1 LLRSEAVRFLSLR
14 NRKKAAPLFL
24 CNQPQRGEVE
34 MNSYNKITSVRVR
47 VESSIVAKKERD
59 QLVAY
64 AENVLGNEWY
74 GWKASIDGFCMQLF
88 TNSEHLYDF
97 WIENWFS
104 MNLETKS
111 HGRIYAV
118 IDPTFKDGKPHAYYN
133 PETKTAVIF
142 NTEYYG
148 QIKSWALGIT
158 CDIAEDQHDIHS
170 IHGSCI
176 EVNGNGIVLI
186 APTGTGKSTHSYAL
200 LGMEGARMHSDDWLY
215 VRFIGGAEGRASAD
229 ISERKF
235 YIRTNIVR
243 VFPEIRRLLDKCK
256 LENVE
261 PLRSEEAEALRKKG
275 VKEDLVR
282 KMIEDPFIAHEYSR
296 AMLDPV
302 WIAGPEKF
310 VDTTRV
316 RKVVLLKR
324 DMNDRETVRKVE
336 AEEAIQYLTNQP
348 EQFLNPYLIVKTPE
362 KVHIRQDFFR
372 RLFKFA
378 PCYLVNTV
386 DPVSVV
392 QDRIREIV
400 GKP

>member
-1 LLRSEAVRFLSLR
+1 
-14 NRKKAAPLFL
+14 
-24 CNQPQRGEVE
+24 
-34 MNSYNKITSVRVR
+34 MHSYNKITAVRGR
-47 VESSIVAKKERD
+47 VESSIISRKERD
-59 QLVAY
+59 RLVAR
-64 AENVLGNEWY
+64 AEEVLGNESY
-74 GWKASIDGFCMQLF
+74 GWKANIDGFCMQLF

-97 WIENWFS
+97 WVENWFS
-104 MNLETKS
+104 MNREIRS

-118 IDPTFKDGKPHAYYN
+118 LDPEFNGGKPHAYYN
-133 PETKTAVIF
+133 PETKTAIIF

-200 LGMEGARMHSDDWLY
+200 LKMQGARLHSDDWLY
-215 VRFIGGAEGRASAD
+215 VRFIGGAKGRASAD

-243 VFPEIRRLLDKCK
+243 VFPEIKAQLDKCK

-261 PLRSEEAEALRKKG
+261 PLTPTEAEALRNKG
-275 VKEDLVR
+275 VDDETIE
-282 KMIEDPFIAHEYSR
+282 KMMQDPYIAHEYSR
-296 AMLDPV
+296 AMLDPL
-302 WIAGPEKF
+302 WISGPEKF

-316 RKVVLLKR
+316 KKVILLKR
-324 DMNDRETVRKVE
+324 DMEDSEIFRKLDG
-336 AEEAIQYLTNQP
+336 EEAIKYLTNQP

-362 KVHIRQDFFR
+362 KVEIRQDFFR
-372 RLFKFA
+372 RLFGLV
-378 PCYLVNTV
+378 PCYLVNTIEPV
-386 DPVSVV
+386 DVT
-392 QDRIREIV
+392 QEKIREIV
-400 GKP
+400 KKEDT

>member
-1 LLRSEAVRFLSLR
+1 
-14 NRKKAAPLFL
+14 
-24 CNQPQRGEVE
+24 
-34 MNSYNKITSVRVR
+34 
-47 VESSIVAKKERD
+47 
-59 QLVAY
+59 
-64 AENVLGNEWY
+64 LGNERY

-97 WIENWFS
+97 WMENWFS
-104 MNLETKS
+104 MNREIKS
-111 HGRIYAV
+111 HGRLYAV
-118 IDPTFKDGKPHAYYN
+118 LDPEFNEGKPHAYYN
-133 PETKTAVIF
+133 SETKTAIIF

-148 QIKSWALGIT
+148 QVKSWALGIT

-200 LGMEGARMHSDDWLY
+200 LKMEGARLHSDDWLY
-215 VRFIGGAEGRASAD
+215 VRFIGGVKGRASAD

-243 VFPEIRRLLDKCK
+243 VFPEIKAMLDKCK

-261 PLRSEEAEALRKKG
+261 SVTQAEAETLRAKG
-275 VKEDLVR
+275 TDETSVKQ
-282 KMIEDPFIAHEYSR
+282 MPQDPYVAHEYSR
-296 AMLDPV
+296 AMLDPI
-302 WIAGPEKF
+302 WISGPEKF

-316 RKVVLLKR
+316 RKVILLKR
-324 DMNDRETVRKVE
+324 DRSESEMVRKLDS
-336 AEEAIQYLTNQP
+336 EEAVQYLTTQP
-348 EQFLNPYLIVKTPE
+348 EQFLNPYLIIKTQE
-362 KVHIRQDFFR
+362 KVEIRQDFFR

-386 DPVSVV
+386 ESVSAV
-392 QDRIREIV
+392 QEKIREIV
-400 GKP
+400 RKDES